1 MLNSNTKDNFSKFT
15 FDPKEASCIQHLRSH
30 LRSRLNSKVTER
42 DRTGVVAN
50 AILNGQTTTPE
61 RNGMLVKYKLEMQNF
76 DNIVETQFKEKIES
90 QLNEGIHD
98 DVIMNSTTASN

>member
-1 MLNSNTKDNFSKFT
+1 M
-15 FDPKEASCIQHLRSH
+15 FDPKEPNGIQHLRSH

-61 RNGMLVKYKLEMQNF
+61 RHGMLVRYKLEMKKF
-76 DNIVETQFKEKIES
+76 DSTVETQFKEKIES
-90 QLNEGIHD
+90 QLKFIHD